1 MEIEENSEIITVDN
15 DEAVPSNNKRITT
28 RYMTKYEK
36 ARILG
41 ARSLQL
47 RYF

>member
-1 MEIEENSEIITVDN
+1 MEIEENSEIIAVDN
-15 DEAVPSNNKRITT
+15 DEPAPSNKNRITT

-47 RYF
+47 RYI